1 LRASCA
7 TALEWRFRRRQ
18 QGHSG
23 LGRVR
28 CIRVIRSGDG
38 RMTPFS
44 ANIFAFLSAFL
55 VSYFGHSRFT
65 YKSTAPAS
73 RSLPRFFAV
82 ASGGLFLNQAIVYL
96 AVDVLG
102 WQYITALVIVVSTVP
117 VIIYFLGRVW
127 AFRE

>member
-1 LRASCA
+1 MLGRSFFAFFVVGVLA
-7 TALEWRFRRRQ
+7 TAVHFLV
-18 QGHSG
+18 G
-23 LGRVR
+23 LGLVNAT
-28 CIRVIRSGDG
+28 